1 MKTQVSK
8 KHGGLHHG
16 LLNFYFLLFTCIGL
30 SFIPPKKKLTIY
42 LAGDSTMADK
52 KVAAFPKTGWG
63 TRFRNFFDSSVS
75 IVNKAQNGRS
85 TRTFMTDGLWKQIAD
100 SLQADD
106 YVLIQ
111 FGHND
116 EVPTKAAATT
126 EKEFRS
132 NLNLYIE
139 QTRSKKAM
147 PVLITPVTRR
157 SFDSSGNLQDTHARY
172 AQIIRETAAENKVLL
187 IDLDKESMALLLRFG
202 PERSKWLYNHLQ
214 PGENPNYPDG
224 KADDTHFNEMGARK
238 MAEIVLADLR
248 KLSPEIDSRVIKSN
262 MGVK

>member
-1 MKTQVSK
+1 MKKQILNRDSR
-8 KHGGLHHG
+8 LHYK
-16 LLNFYFLLFTCIGL
+16 LLNFYFLLVFAA
-30 SFIPPKKKLTIY
+30 SFIPSKKKLTIF

-52 KVAAFPKTGWG
+52 KVAAFPETGWG
-63 TRFRNFFDSSVS
+63 TRFRNFFDSSIA

-85 TRTFMTDGLWKQIAD
+85 TRTFMTDGLWKQITD
-100 SLQADD
+100 NLQPDD

-126 EKEFRS
+126 EAEFKN

-139 QTRSKKAM
+139 QTRNKKAI

-157 SFDSSGNLQDTHARY
+157 SFDSTGTIQDTHARY
-172 AQIIRETAAENKVLL
+172 AGIIRETAKENNVQL
-187 IDLDKESMALLLRFG
+187 IDLDKESMALLQSFG

-224 KADDTHFNEMGARK
+224 KADDTHFNEIGARK

-248 KLSPEIDSRVIKSN
+248 KLSPEIDSRVVKSN
-262 MGVK
+262 TGVK